1 MSMIKTYFS
10 LLKEYREK
18 YGLNTFLLMQV
29 GSFFEVYSMT
39 DNDENMNAFSNLCD
53 LKIAAK
59 GDHYMAGFR
68 DYMLEK
74 YISKINESNYTTVVY
89 IQEEVGGV
97 IRRKEYAVFSPGTTF
112 VDDEV
117 KLSNNTSCLW
127 IHKTKRSPN
136 LLIFGI
142 ANIDIYTG
150 MVHSFEYQELFYHN
164 PTTYDSIEKFV
175 AVYNPMEFIV
185 IHNLENDMINSI
197 LQFINLKS
205 KKVTK
210 INLQENEILS
220 KQAKK
225 CESQVYQT
233 EIIKKFYPF
242 LNTQILM
249 DNLFEKIISFQSLC
263 FLLDFISQHNP
274 GLTKNL
280 SEPCLEKSQNNL
292 ILANHSL
299 KQLNIIDNEE
309 YQGEYSSVHK
319 LLNTCRTKIGKR
331 EFKRLLLNPTRN
343 VKELNLSYDMIDY
356 CLKHKYD
363 TSEYLVKLCDIEKI
377 YRKIILEKATP
388 HEYYLLHETCEV
400 LLNSFENYDE
410 KWNEYMLTDITKN
423 DIYEL
428 NKIISSTLNIYVA
441 KNLNELD
448 ENCDNL
454 IFHEVDLELDE
465 ICKKKIES
473 KSKFESIIKYLNDTY
488 NLLDKKTT
496 DAFKIH
502 ETDKNGISI
511 QITKRRKSII
521 EKRLSVTKDIELN
534 FFSKF
539 SNQNENF
546 IFKPSSINFS
556 EYNTTTLTID
566 NSDINELTQLMLKTN
581 YMFLTHLNRVFKLF
595 HSKMNLC
602 YDNIIKT
609 IRLMDVMNTK
619 CEVSKKY
626 NYCKPIIE
634 DSEKSFLKA
643 SSLRHCLIE
652 HIEKNEAYVSND
664 IELGTSPQGM
674 LLFGTNAVGKTS
686 LIKAIGI
693 CVIMAQAGLYVPCNS
708 FVYQPYQYLFTRIIG
723 NDNLFKGLST
733 FAVEM
738 SELRVI
744 LQQCNSTSLILGDE
758 LCSGTEIDSALSIF
772 VAGLEKMYDKKSSFI
787 FATHFHSI
795 QYFDELKSME
805 NISMKHLTVS
815 YNYELKKLI
824 YGRKLCDGAG
834 ESVYGL
840 EVCKSLSLPD
850 DFLDRAYKIRNKY
863 NNITTSVLDLKQS
876 TYNKDKLRNICEIC
890 KTSMGTEIHHL
901 KYQKIA
907 TNDYVDS
914 MYIHHPAN
922 LASICEKCHQDIH
935 KNNKI
940 YEKRKTLNGESVLV
954 KTEK

>member
-1 MSMIKTYFS
+1 MSMIKSYFN
-10 LLKEYREK
+10 LLKEYKEK
-18 YGLNTFLLMQV
+18 YGNNTFLLMQV
-29 GSFFEVYSMT
+29 GSFYEVYSTT
-39 DNDENMNAFSNLCD
+39 DNDENMNKFSSLCD
-53 LKIAAK
+53 LKIASK
-59 GDHYMAGFR
+59 GDHFMAGFR

-74 YISKINESNYTTVVY
+74 YISKINESNYTTVVFD
-89 IQEEVGGV
+89 QEEVGGV
-97 IRRKEYAVFSPGTTF
+97 IKRKEYAIFSPGTTF
-112 VDDEV
+112 IDDEV
-117 KLSNNTSCLW
+117 KLSNNTCCLW
-127 IHKTKRSPN
+127 IHKTKRTPSVF
-136 LLIFGI
+136 IFGI

-150 MVHSFEYQELFYHN
+150 MVNSFEYQELYYHN
-164 PTTYDSIEKFV
+164 PTTYDSIEKYV
-175 AVYNPMEFIV
+175 AVYNPLEFIV
-185 IHNLENDMINSI
+185 IHNLENEIVNSI

-210 INLQENEILS
+210 INLQENEPLS

-233 EIIKKFYPF
+233 EIVKKFYPF

-249 DNLFEKIISFQSLC
+249 DSLFEKVISFQALC

-274 GLTKNL
+274 GLTKHL
-280 SEPCLEKSQNNL
+280 SEPCLEKTHTNL

-299 KQLNIIDNEE
+299 KQLNVIDNED
-309 YQGEYSSVHK
+309 YQGEFSSVHK

-343 VKELNLSYDMIDY
+343 INELNSSYNMIDY
-356 CLKHKYD
+356 CLENKYEM
-363 TSEYLVKLCDIEKI
+363 TEHLVKLCDIEKI
-377 YRKIILEKATP
+377 YRKIILERATP
-388 HEYYLLHETCEV
+388 HEYYLLFETCNI
-400 LLNSFENYDE
+400 LINCFTQYDN
-410 KWNEYMLTDITKN
+410 KWNEYMLTKNTIEDIN
-423 DIYEL
+423 EF
-428 NKIISSTLNIYVA
+428 NKRILSTLNIENA

-448 ENCDNL
+448 ENCDYL
-454 IFHEVDLELDE
+454 ILQGVDLDLDE

-521 EKRLSVTKDIELN
+521 EKRLSSTKEIELK

-539 SNQNENF
+539 SNKTETFLFQ
-546 IFKPSSINFS
+546 PSGIQFS
-556 EYNTTTLTID
+556 EYNATTLIVD
-566 NSDINELTQLMLKTN
+566 NTEITDLTQLMLKTN
-581 YMFLTHLNRVFKLF
+581 YLFLTNLSRVFKTF

-619 CEVSKKY
+619 CEVAKKY

-634 DSEKSFLKA
+634 DSNKSFIRA

-652 HIEKNEAYVSND
+652 HIEKQEAYVSND
-664 IELGTSPQGM
+664 IELGETPQGM

-693 CVIMAQAGLYVPCNS
+693 CIIMAQAGLYVPCSS
-708 FVYQPYQYLFTRIIG
+708 FVYYPYQYLFTRIIG

-744 LQQCNSTSLILGDE
+744 LQQCNQNSLILGDE

-772 VAGLEKMYDKKSSFI
+772 VAGLEKMYEKKSSFI
-787 FATHFHSI
+787 FATHFHSV
-795 QYFDELKSME
+795 QYFDELKCMT
-805 NISMKHLTVS
+805 NLSMKHLTVS

-850 DFLDRAYKIRNKY
+850 EFLDRAYHIRNKY

-876 TYNKDKLRNICEIC
+876 SYNKDKLRNICEIC

-914 MYIHHPAN
+914 MHIHHPSN

-935 KNNKI
+935 RKNTV

-954 KTEK
+954 KTN